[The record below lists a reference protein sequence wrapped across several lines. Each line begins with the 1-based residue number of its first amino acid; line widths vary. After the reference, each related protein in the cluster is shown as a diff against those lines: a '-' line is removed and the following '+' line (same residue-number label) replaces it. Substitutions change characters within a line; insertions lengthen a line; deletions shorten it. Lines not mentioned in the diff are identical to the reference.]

1 VKHSHGHEAVSHG
14 AGSEVHSHSHARRGG
29 ASSRL
34 LVALGLA
41 ASYML
46 AEVVGGYLTNSLA
59 LLADAGH
66 MLSDVAALAISLA
79 AMQAARRAPSP
90 SRTYGYHRAE
100 VLGALVNA
108 MALVAVAGGILL
120 EAVRRFSDPP
130 HVDAPIALAVAAG
143 GLGINLV
150 SLYVLGGHGHGDAGV
165 GVRAAWLHVLADAL
179 GSVGAIT
186 SALLIWT
193 AGWQLADPAASV
205 VIALLVV
212 YSALTLLF
220 EVLNVLMEGSPRH
233 IDVSDVRASIAALP
247 SVQDVHDLHVWTI
260 TSGMDSLS
268 GHVRID
274 PEARP
279 QQVLADVRRLLHDRF
294 GIVHVTIQIED
305 VEIEEHHV
313 CP

>member
-1 VKHSHGHEAVSHG
+1 
-14 AGSEVHSHSHARRGG
+14 
-29 ASSRL
+29 
-34 LVALGLA
+34 
-41 ASYML
+41 ML

-79 AMQAARRAPSP
+79 ALQASRRAPSP

-120 EAVRRFSDPP
+120 EAVRRFGAPP
-130 HVDAPIALAVAAG
+130 DVDAPIALAVAAG
-143 GLGINLV
+143 GLTINV
-150 SLYVLGGHGHGDAGV
+150 ISLFVLGGHGHADAGV
-165 GVRAAWLHVLADAL
+165 SVRAAWLHIVADAL

-193 AGWQLADPAASV
+193 LGWMWADPAASV
-205 VIALLVV
+205 AIALLVV

-233 IDVSDVRASIAALP
+233 IDVSRVRSSIAALP
-247 SVQDVHDLHVWTI
+247 HVRDVHDLHVWTI
-260 TSGMDSLS
+260 TSGMESLS

-279 QQVLADVRRLLHDRF
+279 QQVLAEVRTLLHDRF
-294 GIVHVTIQIED
+294 GIAHVTIQIED
-305 VEIEEHHV
+305 VEIEEHHI